1 MIIGQGRTEF
11 TPKHPIE
18 WVKEITTF
26 GLSYTNTRE
35 QPLNTWD
42 APIGSLAKRFESLHV
57 SKASIYARARMVNT
71 YFHPKL
77 LYRAHS
83 FCLDKE
89 KHKDIRKE
97 FYGFVMSSC
106 IRRIAHNTLTQPK
119 EEGGVALRNFECVVT
134 AMRLKFIVK
143 CINGSH
149 PSPLAKF
156 YLDLHLIRLGIRLD
170 NKMPHFTGVPPK
182 FYKDLIPLIT
192 KYKTLLLKED
202 PKNFYKFLNREKFL
216 EGKFIIHQLKRVP
229 LNDPMYRPLEAFKK
243 IKKAEVSEAVKHQTY
258 TLMYGA
264 TPTRHNLKRRN
275 RHGVQ
280 VLVPCAL
287 CGKERESE
295 EHLYMECTVL
305 QTALG
310 WVGTIL
316 ETNDP
321 NCLRRAVFL
330 HDFPRGDD
338 PAKDAV
344 KSEILLLYRWTVW
357 RARKRAIYDCATY
370 TADAIMK
377 SLKERVR
384 RHAESIKPD

>member
-1 MIIGQGRTEF
+1 M
-11 TPKHPIE
+11 
-18 WVKEITTF
+18 
-26 GLSYTNTRE
+26 
-35 QPLNTWD
+35 
-42 APIGSLAKRFESLHV
+42 
-57 SKASIYARARMVNT
+57 
-71 YFHPKL
+71 
-77 LYRAHS
+77 
-83 FCLDKE
+83 
-89 KHKDIRKE
+89 
-97 FYGFVMSSC
+97 
-106 IRRIAHNTLTQPK
+106 
-119 EEGGVALRNFECVVT
+119 
-134 AMRLKFIVK
+134 
-143 CINGSH
+143 
-149 PSPLAKF
+149 
-156 YLDLHLIRLGIRLD
+156 
-170 NKMPHFTGVPPK
+170 
-182 FYKDLIPLIT
+182 
-192 KYKTLLLKED
+192 
-202 PKNFYKFLNREKFL
+202 
-216 EGKFIIHQLKRVP
+216 
-229 LNDPMYRPLEAFKK
+229 K

-310 WVGTIL
+310 WVGKIL
-316 ETNDP
+316 ETNDK

-370 TADAIMK
+370 TAEALMK
-377 SLKERVR
+377 SLRERVR
-384 RHAESIKPD
+384 RHAESLKPD